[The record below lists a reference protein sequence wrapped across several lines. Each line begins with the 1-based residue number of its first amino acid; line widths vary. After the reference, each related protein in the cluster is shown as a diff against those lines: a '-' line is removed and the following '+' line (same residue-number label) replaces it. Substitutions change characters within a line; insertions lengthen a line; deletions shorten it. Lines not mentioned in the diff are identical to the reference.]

1 MGLIYCFIYAVLMIN
16 GLLHS
21 RLSIFSFIFS
31 IAIIPAGSQQQTTEA
46 SCDDGKFRCN
56 NGNCIPNRWRCDQEN
71 DCADGSD
78 ELISM
83 CKSKTCSPDEY
94 TCKSGEGECV
104 PLPWVCDQ
112 SRDCS
117 DGSDETSCYD
127 TCRSDEFTCGNGRCI
142 HNRWKCDRDDDCGD
156 GSDEKNCPIL
166 SCKDEEF
173 TCNTGACVHR
183 RWRCDGEN
191 DCSDGSDE
199 IDCSNLTQTINLCL
213 RLEFQCKD
221 RITCINLDWLCDG
234 EADCPGGDDEHRENC
249 KNKTCRN
256 DQFQC
261 DNLSCIAGLLACNG
275 VNDCPDRSDERNC
288 DFRKQTVCNA
298 STHFDCGYGQCISLA
313 KVCDKQKD
321 CPESEDEPA
330 NKCGVNECSI
340 SNGGCMH
347 KCIDQPID
355 YRCECETGYKLINN
369 RSCADVNECT
379 EDSGICS
386 QICINEIG
394 GFKCE
399 CVGGYRHDPRNH
411 TRCKA
416 IEGHASLLL
425 ARRHDIRKIALDRM
439 EMTSIVNNTKSA
451 TALDFAFRTGM
462 IFWSDVSTQ
471 SIYKAPID
479 EGNEKTVVL
488 KASGVTSDGLAVDW
502 IYNHIYFTDTHK
514 STIELTDF
522 NGNTEKILI
531 KDELN
536 VPRSIALD
544 PIDGWMYWSD
554 WGASPRIE
562 RAGMDGTHR
571 LTIVNYDVKWP
582 NGITLDMV
590 RKRLYWVDGKLNI
603 ISSVNYDGSQR
614 RQILYST
621 EYLRH
626 PFSITTFEDYLY
638 WTDWDKQTVFKANKF
653 NGQDVEAITA
663 MHMLQHPMVV
673 HVYHPYR
680 QPDGENY
687 CQTANG
693 HCSHLCLPAP
703 FINQRSPRITC
714 ACPTGLRLMEDG
726 QTCAEDSNEH
736 LFRNLTHG
744 GSSNVTATAVQP
756 DSGYIAL
763 IVSGGLLGV
772 SLVLGAILYLGYR
785 HYRRRSVNSMNF
797 ENPAYRKTTED
808 HFSVEK
814 NLPIYPSTV
823 DEEVNN
829 HFIL

>member
-1 MGLIYCFIYAVLMIN
+1 MVW
-16 GLLHS
+16 
-21 RLSIFSFIFS
+21 RL
-31 IAIIPAGSQQQTTEA
+31 
-46 SCDDGKFRCN
+46 D
-56 NGNCIPNRWRCDQEN
+56 
-71 DCADGSD
+71 
-78 ELISM
+78 
-83 CKSKTCSPDEY
+83 
-94 TCKSGEGECV
+94 
-104 PLPWVCDQ
+104 
-112 SRDCS
+112 
-117 DGSDETSCYD
+117 D
-127 TCRSDEFTCGNGRCI
+127 TCRADEFTCGNGRCI

-156 GSDEKNCPIL
+156 GTDEKNCPVL
-166 SCKDEEF
+166 SCNNYEF
-173 TCNTGACVHR
+173 TCDTGSCVHH

-191 DCSDGSDE
+191 DCSD
-199 IDCSNLTQTINLCL
+199 
-213 RLEFQCKD
+213 D

-234 EADCPGGDDEHRENC
+234 EADCPDGDDEHRANC
-249 KNKTCRN
+249 KNKTCRD

-261 DNLSCIAGLLACNG
+261 DNLSCISGLLTCNG
-275 VNDCPDRSDERNC
+275 INDCTDRSDERNC
-288 DFRKQTVCNA
+288 DFHKETVCNII
-298 STHFDCGYGQCISLA
+298 THYDCGDGQCITLA
-313 KVCDKQKD
+313 QVCNKQKD
-321 CPESEDEPA
+321 CPNSEDEPTTTIA
-330 NKCGVNECSI
+330 A
-340 SNGGCMH
+340 
-347 KCIDQPID
+347 
-355 YRCECETGYKLINN
+355 RYKLINN
-369 RSCADVNECT
+369 RSCIDVNECI
-379 EDSGICS
+379 ENPGICS

-399 CVGGYRHDPRNH
+399 CIQGYRHDPRNH

-425 ARRHDIRKIALDRM
+425 ARRHDIRKIALDRL

-479 EGNEKTVVL
+479 EGNEKTIVL
-488 KASGVTSDGLAVDW
+488 KASGVTSDGLAIDW

-522 NGNTEKILI
+522 NGNMEKILI
-531 KDELN
+531 EDELN

-544 PIDGWMYWSD
+544 PIEGWMYWSD

-626 PFSITTFEDYLY
+626 PFSITTFEDYIY

-653 NGQDVEAITA
+653 DGQKVEAITA
-663 MHMLQHPMVV
+663 MHMLLRIFQVKYNQHLEKKNCVIIIPSIDNATYNVNKHTFHNVV
-673 HVYHPYR
+673 HR
-680 QPDGENY
+680 PD
-687 CQTANG
+687 
-693 HCSHLCLPAP
+693 
-703 FINQRSPRITC
+703 
-714 ACPTGLRLMEDG
+714 
-726 QTCAEDSNEH
+726 
-736 LFRNLTHG
+736 
-744 GSSNVTATAVQP
+744 SNVTATLVQP

-763 IVSGGLLGV
+763 VVTGSLLSV
-772 SLVLGAILYLGYR
+772 SLVLGAILYLIYR
-785 HYRRRSVNSMNF
+785 QYRRRSVNSMNF
-797 ENPAYRKTTED
+797 ENPAYRKTTDD

-814 NLPIYPSTV
+814 NLPIYPNTV
-823 DEEVNN
+823 DEEKKL
-829 HFIL
+829 F